1 MAKLTIEFGD
11 EANRLIA
18 EMADDEGRTKAE
30 IVRRSVALY
39 SIVQEELR
47 QDRKHR
53 RVVIASDDGEPLKV
67 IVT

>member
-18 EMADDEGRTKAE
+18 ELANDEGRTKAE

-47 QDRKHR
+47 RDRKHR
-53 RVVIASDDGEPLKV
+53 RVVIASDEGEPLKV